1 MADDFFKGF
10 DLSYSTNLAAH
21 SAAQFAE
28 HERVARQIADEANQ
42 NRQKM
47 QKALEATAENT
58 AQTNLQLQQVVQK
71 QNDYI
76 ELLKQQLTIQK
87 QQLESD
93 EQQLDILKS
102 IFASDENGVAVEKE
116 ILNLIRN
123 QIDAQ
128 HPMWDYVKDKTGDIA
143 VAGITAGAPII
154 YNALKAYLSTKGIVL
169 P

>member
-1 MADDFFKGF
+1 
-10 DLSYSTNLAAH
+10 
-21 SAAQFAE
+21 
-28 HERVARQIADEANQ
+28 
-42 NRQKM
+42 M
-47 QKALEATAENT
+47 QLKRI
-58 AQTNLQLQQVVQK
+58 LQQVAQN

-102 IFASDENGVAVEKE
+102 IFSSDENGIAVAKE

-128 HPMWDYVKDKTGDIA
+128 HPMWDYVKDKTGDVA
-143 VAGITAGAPII
+143 VAGITAGASII
-154 YNALKAYLSTKGIVL
+154 YNALKAYLSTKGLVL

>member
-1 MADDFFKGF
+1 MADDFFKEF
-10 DLSYSTNLAAH
+10 DLSYSTSLTAH
-21 SAAQFAE
+21 SAAQLAE
-28 HERVARQIADEANQ
+28 CERVKSQIADKDYQ

-58 AQTNLQLQQVVQK
+58 AQTNLQLQLVVQN
-71 QNDYI
+71 QSDYI
-76 ELLKQQLTIQK
+76 DLLKQQLTIQK

-102 IFASDENGVAVEKE
+102 IFASEENGVAVETE

>member
-1 MADDFFKGF
+1 MADNFFKGF
-10 DLSYSTNLAAH
+10 DLPYSTDLTAH

-28 HERVARQIADEANQ
+28 RERVTRQIAEEAYQ

-58 AQTNLQLQQVVQK
+58 AQANLQLQ
-71 QNDYI
+71 
-76 ELLKQQLTIQK
+76 QQLTIQK

-102 IFASDENGVAVEKE
+102 IFASEKNGVAVEKE
-116 ILNLIRN
+116 ILDLIRN

-128 HPMWDYVKDKTGDIA
+128 HPMWDYVKDKTGDVA